1 MDIAADKIIEP
12 ATDADIAEV
21 KRRLATYS
29 LRQSFDADIVAK
41 LIRLIECQQE
51 ELDDRANTIKHLV
64 ADEDELVEAEAGN
77 PGDHMIFGE
86 P

>member
-1 MDIAADKIIEP
+1 MDRTEIVGPASIADL
-12 ATDADIAEV
+12 AEV
-21 KRRLATYS
+21 RRRLSIYS
-29 LRQSFDADIVAK
+29 PKQSFDADTVAR
-41 LIRLIECQQE
+41 LMRLIECQQE